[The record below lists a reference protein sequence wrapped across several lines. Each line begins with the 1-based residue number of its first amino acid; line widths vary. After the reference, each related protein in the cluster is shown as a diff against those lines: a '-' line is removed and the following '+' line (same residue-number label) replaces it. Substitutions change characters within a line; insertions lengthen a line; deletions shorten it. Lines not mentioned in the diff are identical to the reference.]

1 MSTAKKGK
9 ADIKTFQVRGGQ
21 EVPGGLSSRSVDRA
35 ERQFAL
41 YTVERDGS
49 ARQAQGALFDVDSA
63 SRC

>member
-1 MSTAKKGK
+1 MSTDKKGK

-35 ERQFAL
+35 ERQSAL

-49 ARQAQGALFDVDSA
+49 AR
-63 SRC
+63 